1 MAWLDLSNNRF
12 SESSGTN
19 FGQAISKEL
28 SHIFVN
34 ICIPNLA
41 FVHVRVIGLNIDT
54 NLMLVNHF
62 DSFPPPNLIKILEEA
77 RQSTGKKISNATEN
91 VILIQTH

>member
-62 DSFPPPNLIKILEEA
+62 DSFPPAKSHKNSQGSPAEHW
-77 RQSTGKKISNATEN
+77 KKNSNATEN